1 MKLRHEMYA
10 RIHFIDRIYSFLLI
24 IRWNV
29 HVRVN
34 DENHEKVETFDYV
47 LVCTGPYR
55 KPKTPTV
62 PGIETFKGKVMHM
75 HQYRTRETFI
85 GKKVVVVGVYCRVV
99 QDN

>member
-1 MKLRHEMYA
+1 M
-10 RIHFIDRIYSFLLI
+10 I

-29 HVRVN
+29 HVREK

-47 LVCTGPYR
+47 MVCTGPYR